1 MYFEKD
7 SPFPHMLMIENML
20 LAVAALPAALGA
32 VAEIHSRVAS
42 VGDAADRTAVERLI
56 LTPGH
61 LARLLCHLPPAV
73 LQLDND
79 VPGEEEEEIG
89 YRGEDQQTAVPAADQ
104 HQVTVVEPG
113 EQGEPSD
120 PDRQDE
126 KYENLEIGI
135 KKGEGEED
143 RAAEVCV
150 AHRVRRDEEGDGDGH
165 QVADQQEDVVAEGAP
180 LLFEG
185 RPHQVEEVPGEK
197 SEKRVRERRIA
208 EEGGE
213 PPPFPRQEEIGG
225 EVDLAPVQLAGHEED
240 VEDGLAGDQ
249 VDGQV
254 RQGIPAKLFLQLIK
268 NSHN

>member
-79 VPGEEEEEIG
+79 VPGEEEEEIA

-104 HQVTVVEPG
+104 HQVAVVKPG

-126 KYENLEIGI
+126 KYENLEVG
-135 KKGEGEED
+135 KEKGEGKED
-143 RAAEVCV
+143 RAKEVGV
-150 AHRVRRDEEGDGDGH
+150 AHRVRRDKKGDGDGH
-165 QVADQQEDVVAEGAP
+165 QKADQQEDVVAKGAP

-185 RPHQVEEVPGEK
+185 RTHQVEEVPGEK
-197 SEKRVRERRIA
+197 GEKRVREWRIT
-208 EEGGE
+208 EKGDK
-213 PPPFPRQEEIGG
+213 PPPFPCQEEISGK
-225 EVDLAPVQLAGHEED
+225 VDLAPIQLAGH
-240 VEDGLAGDQ
+240 
-249 VDGQV
+249 
-254 RQGIPAKLFLQLIK
+254 
-268 NSHN
+268 